1 MVLIFDQDRATVS
14 GPSPVYVSFHVVC
27 NRTLTR
33 GSKIKRSDSRFIRL
47 STCISRRD
55 WERWSDWRR
64 TASDCRVPSPPSVR
78 LQKSLI
84 VRTRQ
89 LFFTEPVARYA
100 TWRASRDIHRAT
112 FRSPNL

>member
-47 STCISRRD
+47 SLAFREDATGVGAVETGVDAGEAHAPCATSSEDCADGARLPF
-55 WERWSDWRR
+55 
-64 TASDCRVPSPPSVR
+64 AS
-78 LQKSLI
+78 LN
-84 VRTRQ
+84 
-89 LFFTEPVARYA
+89 A
-100 TWRASRDIHRAT
+100 
-112 FRSPNL
+112 

>member
-47 STCISRRD
+47 SLAFREDATGVGAVDRL
-55 WERWSDWRR
+55 ELMLER
-64 TASDCRVPSPPSVR
+64 TATSEDCRRSPPSVR
-78 LQKSLI
+78 LVKCLI
-84 VRTRQ
+84 VRST
-89 LFFTEPVARYA
+89 Y
-100 TWRASRDIHRAT
+100 
-112 FRSPNL
+112 

>member
-47 STCISRRD
+47 KVLHFERTRLA
-55 WERWSDWRR
+55 WERWRLELMLER
-64 TASDCRVPSPPSVR
+64 TATSEDCRRSPPSVR
-78 LQKSLI
+78 LVKCLI
-84 VRTRQ
+84 VRST
-89 LFFTEPVARYA
+89 Y
-100 TWRASRDIHRAT
+100 
-112 FRSPNL
+112 

>member
-47 STCISRRD
+47 SLAFREDATGVGAVETGVD
-55 WERWSDWRR
+55 AGE
-64 TASDCRVPSPPSVR
+64 DC
-78 LQKSLI
+78 
-84 VRTRQ
+84 
-89 LFFTEPVARYA
+89 EC
-100 TWRASRDIHRAT
+100 DE
-112 FRSPNL
+112 